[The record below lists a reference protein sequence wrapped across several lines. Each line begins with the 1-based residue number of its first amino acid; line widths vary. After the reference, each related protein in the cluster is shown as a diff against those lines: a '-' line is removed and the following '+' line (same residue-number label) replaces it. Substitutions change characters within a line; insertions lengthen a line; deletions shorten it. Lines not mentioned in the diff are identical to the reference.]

1 MTPRRKVLIVDD
13 DVDLQRALSV
23 RLKAS
28 GFDLVVARDGL
39 QAVTTARR
47 EKPDAILVDLGLP
60 GGDGF
65 SVIERIQQMEPLRTI
80 PIVVLSARDPAAF
93 EKRARALGAVAYLQ
107 KPAVPAEL
115 IQTLRVAI
123 GDAEPE
129 AEAS

>member
-1 MTPRRKVLIVDD
+1 MSPRRKVLIVDD

-39 QAVTTARR
+39 QAVTMARR

-65 SVIERIQQMEPLRTI
+65 SVIERIQQMEPLRMI

-93 EKRARALGAVAYLQ
+93 EKRARELGAVAYLQ

-115 IQTLRVAI
+115 VQTLRVAI